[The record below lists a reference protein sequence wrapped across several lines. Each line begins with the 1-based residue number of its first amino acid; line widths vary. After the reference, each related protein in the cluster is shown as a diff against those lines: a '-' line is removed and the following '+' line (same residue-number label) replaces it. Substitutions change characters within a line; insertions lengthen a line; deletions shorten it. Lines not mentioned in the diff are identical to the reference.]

1 MARIIVVVSGK
12 GGVGKT
18 TITANLGVMLG
29 LSGARVVLADADIGL
44 NNLDV
49 ALGVEDRVVYDVID
63 IADGK
68 ANLKQALV
76 EIPYAKNLKLIPS
89 AKAYGSKRVGVDI
102 YSGFIGEASLT
113 SDYILIDAPA
123 GIESGFHRAVCSA
136 REAIIVTTP
145 HINAIK
151 DADRTARLLTTYNV
165 GSTSLIVNRV
175 RGDLIHKG
183 LEIAPETIAELM
195 RLPLVG
201 AVPES
206 DKVNVESLVSE
217 RRDSAFQAFCML
229 AKKISGKSEE
239 VYDVMENFK
248 GIRRFFRR

>member
-18 TITANLGVMLG
+18 TVTANLGVMLA

-89 AKAYGSKRVGVDI
+89 AKAYGSKRVGIEV
-102 YSGFIGEASLT
+102 YSGLIGEASLS
-113 SDYILIDAPA
+113 SDYVIIDAPA
-123 GIESGFHRAVCSA
+123 GVEGGFHRAVCAA
-136 REAIIVTTP
+136 REALIVTTP

-165 GSTSLIVNRV
+165 GGTSLVVNRV
-175 RGDLIHKG
+175 RGDLINKG
-183 LEIAPETIAELM
+183 LEIAPETVAELM
-195 RLPLVG
+195 RLPLAG

-217 RRDSAFQAFCML
+217 KKDSAFSAFCML
-229 AKKISGKSEE
+229 AKKISGESDDI
-239 VYDVMENFK
+239 YDVMANYK